1 MCQSEGT
8 MIKELLLFL
17 SESHIWA
24 VAALLLLAFL
34 LAAVRHDL
42 LWHTVRIYNWDGR
55 EYRFLGRERLQ
66 RVNDTYVV
74 NMREMVGDASY
85 TTIYLLLASARF
97 VRRHRYESL
106 LLRAGRSEVW
116 LPVEERMRQEV
127 LYTHGLSGVYRGR
140 IKEHDHSQLVY
151 DREK

>member
-1 MCQSEGT
+1 
-8 MIKELLLFL
+8 MIKELMLLVND
-17 SESHIWA
+17 SRIWV
-24 VAALLLLAFL
+24 VAALFLLAFL
-34 LAAVRHDL
+34 LAAIRHDL
-42 LWHTVRIYNWDGR
+42 IWHTVRIYNWDGR
-55 EYRFLGRERLQ
+55 RYRFLGRERLR

-74 NMREMVGDASY
+74 NMCEAVGDASC
-85 TTIYLLLASARF
+85 TTIYLLLASAKF
-97 VRRHRYESL
+97 VRRHRYENL

-127 LYTHGLSGVYRGR
+127 LYTHGLSGVYGRR

>member
-1 MCQSEGT
+1 

-17 SESHIWA
+17 NESPIWA
-24 VAALLLLAFL
+24 VAALLLLAAF

-55 EYRFLGRERLQ
+55 KYRFLGRERLR

-74 NMREMVGDASY
+74 NMCEAAGDASC
-85 TTIYLLLASARF
+85 TTVYLLLASAKF
-97 VRRHRYESL
+97 VRRHRYENL
-106 LLRAGRSEVW
+106 LLRAGRSQVW

-127 LYTHGLSGVYRGR
+127 LYTHGFSGIY
-140 IKEHDHSQLVY
+140 
-151 DREK
+151 